1 MPESKKRKKVVERKI
16 AQQHAEENR
25 YMTEPEKRSP
35 KWWVPVMIGFA
46 LIGLVVIVVAYI
58 TGGRFPIPG
67 LPNGNINLFVGIGL
81 MLVGF
86 LMTMGWK

>member
-1 MPESKKRKKVVERKI
+1 MPESKKRKKVVERRI
-16 AQQHAEENR
+16 AQQHAQENR
-25 YMTEPEKRSP
+25 KAAAPEQSP
-35 KWWVPVMIGFA
+35 RWWVPVMVGLA
-46 LIGLVVIVVAYI
+46 VLGLIIIVIAYI

-67 LPNGNINLFVGIGL
+67 LSNGNINIFVGIGF

>member
-1 MPESKKRKKVVERKI
+1 MPESKKRKKVVERRI

-25 YMTEPEKRSP
+25 YMTEPEKRST